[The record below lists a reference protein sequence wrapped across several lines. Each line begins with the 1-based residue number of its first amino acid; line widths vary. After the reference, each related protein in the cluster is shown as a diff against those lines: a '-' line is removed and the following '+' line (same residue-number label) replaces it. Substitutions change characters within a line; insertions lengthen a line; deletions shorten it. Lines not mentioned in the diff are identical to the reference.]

1 MHSTKFNRIA
11 LPTLG
16 ELRTPLLAVG
26 VFSAAVNLL
35 MLTGPLFMLQVY
47 DRVLA
52 SRSEATLGVLFVIVV
67 FLYGLMGLLDHVRG
81 RALARLGAQL
91 QERLDPAVFGAMLR
105 QAEEPGNRSGA
116 ASGLADVG
124 AVRAFLTSPVPGA
137 IFDLPW
143 TPLFVALLFVF
154 HPLMGWTAV
163 AGGVLLLTL
172 ALLNQYLTRHA
183 LSSAAKLGAEADA
196 RTEVTRREVE
206 TVRGL
211 GMAAPLLQHWSKAR
225 DAALA
230 AHMVAS
236 DASGGFTAATK
247 AIRLLLQSAI
257 LAVGAWLV
265 LRGELTAGAM
275 IAGSILL
282 GRALAPIEQ
291 TVSQWRLIERALAGR
306 RNLTALLGASA
317 EPPPVMKLPRPE
329 GRISASGLTV
339 VLPGRRDPILQGVS
353 FVAEP
358 GEAIAVI
365 GPSASG
371 KSTLA
376 RALAGLLHTVYGEV
390 RLGGA
395 QLIQYERDAL
405 GRFLGYLPQT
415 VVLFPGSVHQNIAR
429 FDPEATPE
437 AVLAAA
443 AYADAHELILS
454 LPQGYDTEVGEGGAA
469 LSGGQRQRIGL
480 ARAFYGRPSVLI
492 LDEPNASLDDAGI
505 QALNQAVANAKAN
518 GQAVVLMSHRPS
530 ALAHCD
536 KVMILDGGRMR
547 AFGPREE
554 ILSRFV
560 RGGPA
565 VVPDPRR
572 ESA

>member
-1 MHSTKFNRIA
+1 VAPETTF
-11 LPTLG
+11 
-16 ELRTPLLAVG
+16 LRTSLVAVAL
-26 VFSAAVNLL
+26 FSAAVNLL

-52 SRSEATLGVLFVIVV
+52 SRSGATLVVLFAIVV
-67 FLYGLMGLLDHVRG
+67 FLYGVMGLLDHVRG
-81 RALARLGAQL
+81 RVLARLGAQM
-91 QERLDPAVFGAMLR
+91 QERLDPMVFGALLR
-105 QAEEPGNRSGA
+105 RAEEPGNGARA

-124 AVRAFLTSPVPGA
+124 AVRAFLASPAPSA
-137 IFDLPW
+137 LFDLPW
-143 TPLFVALLFVF
+143 TPLFVALLFIF

-163 AGGVLLLTL
+163 AGGTLLLIL
-172 ALLNQYLTRHA
+172 ALLNQHLTRQA
-183 LSSAAKLGAEADA
+183 LSSAAQLGAEADA
-196 RTEVTRREVE
+196 QTEVTRREVE

-211 GMAAPLLQHWSKAR
+211 GMSGPLLEHWSRAR
-225 DAALA
+225 GAALA

-236 DASGGFTAATK
+236 DASGGFTAAIK
-247 AIRLLLQSAI
+247 AFRLLLQSAI

-265 LRGELTAGAM
+265 LQGELTPGAM

-291 TVSQWRLIERALAGR
+291 TVAQWSLIERALAGW
-306 RNLTALLGASA
+306 RNLHALLSA
-317 EPPPVMKLPRPE
+317 KPEARPPMPLPRPE
-329 GRISASGLTV
+329 ARITASGLTV
-339 VLPGRRDPILQGVS
+339 VYPGRRDPVLQGIN

-376 RALAGLLHTVYGEV
+376 RTLAGLTPIVQGEV

-395 QLIQYERDAL
+395 ELNQYERDAL

-415 VVLFPGSVHQNIAR
+415 VALFPGTVHENIAR
-429 FDPEATPE
+429 FDREATPE

-443 AYADAHELILS
+443 ASAGAHELVLS
-454 LPQGYDTEVGEGGAA
+454 LPRGYDTEVGEGGAA
-469 LSGGQRQRIGL
+469 ISGGQRQRIGL
-480 ARAFYGRPSVLI
+480 ARALYGDPSVLI

-505 QALNQAVANAKAN
+505 QALNESIAKAKIR
-518 GQAVVLMSHRPS
+518 GQTVILMSHRPS

-547 AFGPREE
+547 AFGPRDEV
-554 ILSRFV
+554 LSRFV

-565 VVPDPRR
+565 IVPDTRR